1 MATKKILI
9 QIQVG
14 AKDANIAVSK
24 VEKALSGLSSAQV
37 KVAETTKKARA
48 QSGLNNAILLET
60 GRLASDAS
68 FGFT

>member
-14 AKDANIAVSK
+14 AKDANIAVAK

-37 KVAETTKKARA
+37 KVAQTTKKSKSTIR
-48 QSGLNNAILLET
+48 T
-60 GRLASDAS
+60 K
-68 FGFT
+68 